1 MSSEELTQR
10 GLTKKGITIVD
21 YEFFPL
27 HSTTLKQYKK
37 SKIIPN
43 KDYGKYEI
51 RKPDGILI
59 DKSNKSKPK
68 VIAVLEYK
76 KPSEFQT
83 DKQKKEAIEQCND
96 LCQELEAPIG
106 IITDGIVTYYINP
119 NHPDKN
125 NEYIDRTTDKKRS
138 YSFIFNDDKQRLQ
151 KKFFIKES
159 DKKEISKLDD
169 ETRETYKLIKRIL
182 EETNNKNSILKATE
196 KTDPTPLA
204 RSVWQSIYISTKDN
218 PTACLYNVVEI
229 FIFKF
234 LSDLGVLKG
243 VNSFDY
249 VLGLYKT
256 EDNKTVLKHYAKTC
270 REEIRSLF
278 EAGDDGTTIINGTI
292 FVNKDGSPV
301 LSQATLFKD
310 TIEKYAKFGD
320 LRNIDKGF
328 KTRLFETFL
337 KQSKDKSK
345 LGQFFT
351 PRKVVKGIVE
361 MADLDN
367 AKFICDPFCGVG
379 GFVLEPFQISQT
391 LKNKFIPKNGKI
403 KSDVKLL
410 GYDTGRE
417 DNDEQKRTIILAKAN
432 MLIYLSDLVEKNPNL
447 NEQFSKVINDTFHFL
462 SDSNLGTLKETER
475 FEDDEDKPDLIITNP
490 PYITSGVTTIRKQI
504 EEDGLTDYYKNSGK
518 GVEGLCLKW
527 IIKNLKRKGQAFIVL
542 PDSIFNVFANKV
554 LRDEIKKNCYID
566 CIISLPAK
574 TFFNTPKKTY
584 VLGITKK
591 DCDEDECENLKQDFP
606 VFTYLVSNIGETLDI
621 NRFEIPENDLDSAK
635 NLFNQFKGS
644 PNNFQTDDP
653 RCKLQPIEKFEN
665 EKYWIIDKW
674 WSKEERINLGI
685 EEEDESL
692 TLDEFKDQIEKTKVK
707 LSELE
712 FETDKTKEKKYK
724 TKMAYVTDTKK
735 DGEIT
740 QEGIFEAE
748 KGNAKYTKKYMHD
761 HKGEFPV
768 YSSQTSDLGQ
778 IGSIDTFD
786 YDEECF
792 TWTTD
797 GTYVGT
803 VFYRNGKFSITTH
816 CGILRVKPEY
826 KDKVDFEYL
835 NFILNQTLP
844 NYKLG
849 EGSNKRLGTERMKE
863 VQIEIPIDENG
874 EFDTEKQK
882 EIADKFKKI
891 EEIKT
896 KLKDNYEKMI
906 SSKVKI
912 IEAEE

>member
-1 MSSEELTQR
+1 MTSEELTQR

-21 YEFFPL
+21 YEFFPT

-37 SKIIPN
+37 SKIIPV
-43 KDYGKYEI
+43 KDYGKYES
-51 RKPDGILI
+51 RKPDGLLI
-59 DKSNKSKPK
+59 DRANKSKPK
-68 VIAVLEYK
+68 VIATLEYK

-83 DKQKKEAIEQCND
+83 EKQKREAIEQCND
-96 LCQELEAPIG
+96 LSQELGARIG
-106 IITDGIVTYYINP
+106 IITDGIVTYWINP

-125 NEYIDRTTDKKRS
+125 NEYKDRTIGQKRS
-138 YSFIFNDDKQRLQ
+138 FSFIFNDDKQRLQ
-151 KKFFIKES
+151 KKFFIKE
-159 DKKEISKLDD
+159 KNEKNVSKLDD
-169 ETRETYKLIKRIL
+169 ETKETYKLIKRIL
-182 EETNNKNSILKATE
+182 DETDNKNSILKATE

-249 VLGLYKT
+249 LLKLYKT

-270 REEIRSLF
+270 REEIRNLF

-310 TIEKYAKFGD
+310 TIEKYAKFKD
-320 LRNIDKGF
+320 LKNIDKGF
-328 KTRLFETFL
+328 KTKLFETFL

-351 PRKVVKGIVE
+351 PRKAVKGIVE
-361 MADLDN
+361 MADVDK

-379 GFVLEPFQISQT
+379 GFVLEPFQISQA
-391 LKNKFIPKNGKI
+391 LKNKFTPKNNKI
-403 KSDVKLL
+403 NSDVKLL

-432 MLIYLSDLVEKNPNL
+432 MLIYLSDLVEKYPSL
-447 NEQFSKVINDTFHFL
+447 NKEFSKVFNNTFHFL
-462 SDSNLGTLKETER
+462 SDSNLGTLSLTKE
-475 FEDDEDKPDLIITNP
+475 FEEEDKPDLIITNP
-490 PYITSGVTTIRKQI
+490 PYITSGVSTIRKEI
-504 EEDGLTDYYKNSGK
+504 EAEGLTDYYKNSGK
-518 GVEGLCLKW
+518 GMEGLCLKW
-527 IIKNLKRKGQAFIVL
+527 IIKNLRRKGQAFIVL

-554 LRDEIKKNCYID
+554 LRDEIKNNCYIN
-566 CIISLPAK
+566 CIISLPPK

-621 NRFEIPENDLDSAK
+621 NRFEIPENDLDNAK

-644 PNNFQTDDP
+644 PKSFQTDDP
-653 RCKLQPIEKFEN
+653 RCKLQSIKKFEN

-674 WSKEERINLGI
+674 WSKEEKINLGV
-685 EEEDESL
+685 EEEDENL
-692 TLDEFKDQIEKTKVK
+692 TLDEFKDQIEKAKK
-707 LSELE
+707 SLDELE
-712 FETDKTKEKKYK
+712 WEADKSKKEKYK
-724 TKMAYVTDTKK
+724 TKMLYVTDTKT
-735 DGEIT
+735 E
-740 QEGIFEAE
+740 EGIFEAE
-748 KGNAKYTKKYMHD
+748 KGNSKYTKKYMHD

-768 YSSQTSDLGQ
+768 YSSQTSNLGE
-778 IGSIDTFD
+778 IGSINTYD

-816 CGILRVKPEY
+816 CGILRVKPKY
-826 KDKVDFEYL
+826 KNKVDFEYL

-874 EFDTEKQK
+874 KFDLDKQK
-882 EIADKFKKI
+882 EIADKYKKI
-891 EEIKT
+891 EEIKK
-896 KLKDNYEKMI
+896 KLKNNYEKMI
-906 SSKVKI
+906 NSKVQI
-912 IEAEE
+912 IEVED

>member
-1 MSSEELTQR
+1 MSSEELMQR
-10 GLTKKGITIVD
+10 GLIKKGIIIVD

-37 SKIIPN
+37 SKIIPK
-43 KDYGKYEI
+43 KDYGKYES
-51 RKPDGILI
+51 RRPDGLLI
-59 DKSNKSKPK
+59 DRGNKLKPK

-83 DKQKKEAIEQCND
+83 EKQKKGAIEQCND
-96 LCQELEAPIG
+96 LSQELDAPIG
-106 IITDGIVTYYINP
+106 IITDGIVTYWINP
-119 NHPDKN
+119 QHLNKN
-125 NEYIDRTTDKKRS
+125 NEYKDRTTGKKRS
-138 YSFIFNDDKQRLQ
+138 FAFIFNDDKQRLQ

-159 DKKEISKLDD
+159 DKKEINKLDD

-182 EETNNKNSILKATE
+182 EETNKSNSILKATE
-196 KTDPTPLA
+196 KTDPTSLA
-204 RSVWQSIYISTKDN
+204 RSVWQSIYISTHDN
-218 PTACLYNVVEI
+218 ATACLYNVVEI

-243 VNSFDY
+243 VNSFKH
-249 VLGLYKT
+249 LLELYKT
-256 EDNKTVLKHYAKTC
+256 EDNKTVLKHYVKTC
-270 REEIRSLF
+270 REEIRTLF
-278 EAGDDGTTIINGTI
+278 KAGKDGTSIINGTI
-292 FVNKDGSPV
+292 FVTREGEPV

-310 TIEKYAKFGD
+310 TIEKYAKFEN

-328 KTRLFETFL
+328 KTKLFETFL

-361 MADLDN
+361 MADLNN
-367 AKFICDPFCGVG
+367 AKFLCDPFCGVG

-391 LKNKFIPKNGKI
+391 LKNKFVPRNNKI
-403 KSDVKLL
+403 KPNIKLL

-417 DNDEQKRTIILAKAN
+417 DNEEQKRTIILAKAN
-432 MLIYLSDLVEKNPNL
+432 MLIYLSDLIEKYPSL
-447 NEQFSKVINDTFHFL
+447 NEQFSKIINDSFYFL
-462 SDSNLGTLKETER
+462 SDSNLGTLSITEKFEKE
-475 FEDDEDKPDLIITNP
+475 EDKPDLIITNP
-490 PYITSGVTTIRKQI
+490 PYITSGVATIRKQI
-504 EEDGLTDYYKNSGK
+504 EAEGLTDYYKNSGK

-542 PDSIFNVFANKV
+542 PDSIFNVFANKG
-554 LRDEIKKNCYID
+554 LRDEIKKNCYIH

-584 VLGITKK
+584 ILGITKK
-591 DCDEDECENLKQDFP
+591 DCDGDERENLKQEFP

-621 NRFEIPENDLDSAK
+621 NRFEIPENDLDNAK

-644 PNNFQTDDP
+644 PNSFQTDDL

-674 WSKEERINLGI
+674 WSKEEKINLGI
-685 EEEDESL
+685 EEEDERL
-692 TLDEFKDQIEKTKVK
+692 TIDEFKDQIEKTKAK
-707 LSELE
+707 LGELE
-712 FETDKTKEKKYK
+712 WETDKSKKDKYK
-724 TKMAYVTDTKK
+724 TKMVYVT
-735 DGEIT
+735 E
-740 QEGIFEAE
+740 IFEAE
-748 KGNAKYTKKYMHD
+748 KGNAKYTKKYMHE

-768 YSSQTSDLGQ
+768 YSSQTSNLGE
-778 IGSIDTFD
+778 IGSIDTYD

-826 KDKVDFEYL
+826 KNKVDFEYL

-863 VQIEIPIDENG
+863 VFIDIPIKDNG
-874 EFDTEKQK
+874 EFDLDKQK
-882 EIADKFKKI
+882 EIAKKHKKI

-896 KLKDNYEKMI
+896 KLKDDYEKI
-906 SSKVKI
+906 INSKVQI
-912 IEAEE
+912 IESEE

>member
-37 SKIIPN
+37 SNIIPN

-59 DKSNKSKPK
+59 DKANKSKPK

-119 NHPDKN
+119 NHSDKN

-138 YSFIFNDDKQRLQ
+138 YFLIFNDDKQRLQ

-159 DKKEISKLDD
+159 DVKEISKLDD
-169 ETRETYKLIKRIL
+169 ETKETYKLIKRIL
-182 EETNNKNSILKATE
+182 EETNNNNSILKATE

-249 VLGLYKT
+249 VLELYKT

-403 KSDVKLL
+403 KPEIKLL

-462 SDSNLGTLKETER
+462 SDSNLGTLKITEK
-475 FEDDEDKPDLIITNP
+475 FEEDKDKPDLIITNP

-518 GVEGLCLKW
+518 GMEGLCLKW

-554 LRDEIKKNCYID
+554 LRDEIKKNCYIN

-584 VLGITKK
+584 ILAITKK

-606 VFTYLVSNIGETLDI
+606 VFTYLVSNIGETLDV
-621 NRFEIPENDLDSAK
+621 NRFEIPENDLDNAK

-644 PNNFQTDDP
+644 PNNFQTDDL
-653 RCKLQPIEKFEN
+653 RCKLQTLEKFES
-665 EKYWIIDKW
+665 EKYWIIDRW
-674 WSKEERINLGI
+674 WGRGEKEKLGIIEKEEIFTI
-685 EEEDESL
+685 
-692 TLDEFKDQIEKTKVK
+692 DEFKEEMRNIE
-707 LSELE
+707 EN
-712 FETDKTKEKKYK
+712 FDKMNK
-724 TKMAYVTDTKK
+724 
-735 DGEIT
+735 I
-740 QEGIFEAE
+740 
-748 KGNAKYTKKYMHD
+748 
-761 HKGEFPV
+761 
-768 YSSQTSDLGQ
+768 
-778 IGSIDTFD
+778 
-786 YDEECF
+786 
-792 TWTTD
+792 
-797 GTYVGT
+797 
-803 VFYRNGKFSITTH
+803 
-816 CGILRVKPEY
+816 
-826 KDKVDFEYL
+826 
-835 NFILNQTLP
+835 
-844 NYKLG
+844 LG
-849 EGSNKRLGTERMKE
+849 EL
-863 VQIEIPIDENG
+863 
-874 EFDTEKQK
+874 
-882 EIADKFKKI
+882 
-891 EEIKT
+891 
-896 KLKDNYEKMI
+896 
-906 SSKVKI
+906 
-912 IEAEE
+912 

>member
-1 MSSEELTQR
+1 MSSEELIQR
-10 GLTKKGITIVD
+10 GLDKSGIIICD

-27 HSTTLKQYKK
+27 HSTTLKQYKRAGII
-37 SKIIPN
+37 SK
-43 KDYGKYEI
+43 KDYGEYEM
-51 RKPDGILI
+51 RKPDGLLV
-59 DKSNKSKPK
+59 DRSNKTNPK

-96 LCQELEAPIG
+96 LCQELTAQIG
-106 IITDGIVTYYINP
+106 IITDGIVTYWINP
-119 NHPDKN
+119 NHPDKK
-125 NEYIDRTTDKKRS
+125 NEYKDRTTKKNRS
-138 YSFIFNDDKQRLQ
+138 FSFILNDDKQRLQ
-151 KKFFIKES
+151 KKFFV
-159 DKKEISKLDD
+159 KEIGIENVEKLDD
-169 ETRETYKLIKRIL
+169 ETKEAYKTIKRIL
-182 EETNNKNSILKATE
+182 EETSNKNSILKATE

-234 LSDLGVLKG
+234 LSDLGVLEKDE
-243 VNSFDY
+243 SFNHLIKMYKDGY
-249 VLGLYKT
+249 DSKKVL
-256 EDNKTVLKHYAKTC
+256 NHYATISRKKI
-270 REEIRSLF
+270 RELF
-278 EAGDDGTTIINGTI
+278 IAGDDGTTIINGTI

-310 TIEKYAKFGD
+310 TIEKYSKFGD
-320 LRNIDKGF
+320 LKNIDKGF
-328 KTRLFETFL
+328 KTKLFETFL

-351 PRKVVKGIVE
+351 PRKVVSGIVE
-361 MADLDN
+361 MADLDK
-367 AKFICDPFCGVG
+367 AQFICDPFCGVG
-379 GFVLEPFQISQT
+379 GFVLEPFQISQA
-391 LKNKFIPKNGKI
+391 LKNKFVPKNNKI
-403 KSDVKLL
+403 KPNVKIL

-432 MLIYLSDLVEKNPNL
+432 MLIYLSDLVEKYPNL
-447 NEQFSKVINDTFHFL
+447 NEEFSRVINETFHFL
-462 SDSNLGTLKETER
+462 SDSNLGTLKETEK
-475 FEDDEDKPDLIITNP
+475 FEKNENKPDLIITNP
-490 PYITSGVTTIRKQI
+490 PYITSGVATIRKQI
-504 EEDGLTDYYKNSGK
+504 EEEGLTDYYKNSGK

-554 LRDEIKKNCYID
+554 LREEIKKNCYIN

-591 DCDEDECENLKQDFP
+591 DCEEYECENLKQEFP
-606 VFTYLVSNIGETLDI
+606 VFTYLVSNIGETLDV
-621 NRFEIPENDLDSAK
+621 NRFEIPENDLDKAK

-653 RCKLQPIEKFEN
+653 RCKLQPIKKFEN

-674 WSKEERINLGI
+674 WSKEEKISLGI
-685 EEEDESL
+685 EEEDNNL
-692 TLDEFKDQIEKTKVK
+692 TVDEFKDQIEKTKNR
-707 LSELE
+707 LGELE
-712 FETDKTKEKKYK
+712 WATDN
-724 TKMAYVTDTKK
+724 TKK
-735 DGEIT
+735 NTYKIVLKPIT
-740 QEGIFEAE
+740 GKDGIFDVE
-748 KGNAKYTKKYMHD
+748 KGDAKYTKKYIHD

-768 YSSQTSDLGQ
+768 YSSQTSNLGE
-778 IGSIDTFD
+778 IGSIDTYD
-786 YDEECF
+786 YEEECF

-816 CGILRVKPEY
+816 CGILKVKEKY
-826 KDKVDFEYL
+826 KNKIDFEYL
-835 NFILNQTLP
+835 NFILNHTLP

-863 VQIEIPIDENG
+863 IFIEIPINKDG
-874 EFDTEKQK
+874 DFDIEKQK
-882 EIADKFKKI
+882 EIADKYKKI

-896 KLKDNYEKMI
+896 RLKEDYEKMI
-906 SSKVKI
+906 NSKVQI
-912 IEAEE
+912 IESDNE

>member
-1 MSSEELTQR
+1 MTSEELTQR

-21 YEFFPL
+21 YEFFPT

-37 SKIIPN
+37 SKIIPV
-43 KDYGKYEI
+43 KDYGKYEL
-51 RKPDGILI
+51 RKPDGLLI
-59 DKSNKSKPK
+59 DRANKSKPK
-68 VIAVLEYK
+68 VIATLEYK

-83 DKQKKEAIEQCND
+83 EKQKREAIEQCND
-96 LCQELEAPIG
+96 LSQELGARIG
-106 IITDGIVTYYINP
+106 IITDGIVTYWINP

-125 NEYIDRTTDKKRS
+125 NEYKDRTIGQKRS
-138 YSFIFNDDKQRLQ
+138 FSFIFNDDKQRLQ
-151 KKFFIKES
+151 KKFFIKE
-159 DKKEISKLDD
+159 KNERNVSKLDD
-169 ETRETYKLIKRIL
+169 ETKETYKLIKRIL
-182 EETNNKNSILKATE
+182 DETDNKNSILKATE

-249 VLGLYKT
+249 LLELYKT

-270 REEIRSLF
+270 REEIRNLF

-310 TIEKYAKFGD
+310 TIEKYAKFKD
-320 LRNIDKGF
+320 LKNIDKGF
-328 KTRLFETFL
+328 KTKLFETFL

-351 PRKVVKGIVE
+351 PRKAVKGIVE
-361 MADLDN
+361 MADVDK

-379 GFVLEPFQISQT
+379 GFVLEPFQISQA
-391 LKNKFIPKNGKI
+391 LKNKFTPKNNKI
-403 KSDVKLL
+403 NPDVKLL

-432 MLIYLSDLVEKNPNL
+432 MLIYLSDLVEKYHSL
-447 NEQFSKVINDTFHFL
+447 NKEFSKVFNNTFHFL
-462 SDSNLGTLKETER
+462 SDSNLGTLSLTKE
-475 FEDDEDKPDLIITNP
+475 FEKEEDKPDLIITNP
-490 PYITSGVTTIRKQI
+490 PYITSGVSTIRKEI
-504 EEDGLTDYYKNSGK
+504 EAEGLTDYYKNSGK
-518 GVEGLCLKW
+518 GMEGLCLKW
-527 IIKNLKRKGQAFIVL
+527 IIKNLRRKGQAFIVL

-554 LRDEIKKNCYID
+554 LRDEIKNNCYIN
-566 CIISLPAK
+566 CIISLPPK

-591 DCDEDECENLKQDFP
+591 DCDEDECENFKQDFP
-606 VFTYLVSNIGETLDI
+606 VFTYLVSNIGETLDV
-621 NRFEIPENDLDSAK
+621 NRFEISENDLDNAK

-644 PNNFQTDDP
+644 PKSFQTDDP

-674 WSKEERINLGI
+674 WSKEEKIKLGM
-685 EEEDESL
+685 EEEDNNL
-692 TLDEFKDQIEKTKVK
+692 TLDEFKDQINKAKK
-707 LSELE
+707 SLGELE
-712 FETDKTKEKKYK
+712 WEADKSKKEKYK
-724 TKMAYVTDTKK
+724 TKMIYVTDTKT
-735 DGEIT
+735 E
-740 QEGIFEAE
+740 EGIFEAE

-761 HKGEFPV
+761 HKGEFPI
-768 YSSQTSDLGQ
+768 YSSQTSNLGE
-778 IGSIDTFD
+778 IGSIDTYD
-786 YDEECF
+786 YDEKCF

-816 CGILRVKPEY
+816 CGILRVKPKY
-826 KDKVDFEYL
+826 KNKVDFEYL

-874 EFDTEKQK
+874 EFDLEKQK
-882 EIADKFKKI
+882 EIADKYRKI
-891 EEIKT
+891 EEIKK

-906 SSKVKI
+906 NSKVQI
-912 IEAEE
+912 VEVED